1 MIISD
6 ITLPFAEGVSI
17 KEALLAQH
25 KKFPPNTQPNTL
37 RVFIVR
43 EPFDDFYT
51 LVLDNGQTEE
61 FDEGDTRAWLEQ
73 RGADEDLIN
82 KAVTQAWNFK
92 SALIHIKNPIIQK
105 QEFRPEAPKL
115 DLI

>member
-6 ITLPFAEGVSI
+6 ITVPFAEGVSI
-17 KEALLAQH
+17 KESLIAQH
-25 KKFPPNTQPNTL
+25 RKLPPNTVQNTL

-61 FDEGDTRAWLEQ
+61 FDEEGAREWLAN
-73 RGADEDLIN
+73 RGADEELIN
-82 KAVTQAWNFK
+82 QSITQAWNFK
-92 SALIHIKNPIIQK
+92 SAIILIRNPIVLR

-115 DLI
+115 DII